1 MTDEILEQVKKD
13 PGFKFSNLYGMY
25 INKDATLVYCLD
37 LRGGYASS
45 WRLARV
51 KVDEYTG
58 YRYINYHR
66 RRLSAKR
73 VLQDAWGYDYEL
85 NPLSSPPYYREKY
98 NNYYRKRMKHNDK

>member
-1 MTDEILEQVKKD
+1 MTDEALERIKKD
-13 PGFKFSNLYGMY
+13 SNFKFSNTYGMY

-45 WRLARV
+45 WRVTKV

-66 RRLSAKR
+66 RRLSVKR
-73 VLQDAWGYDYEL
+73 ILQDAWGFTYEL
-85 NPLSSPPYYREKY
+85 PPLSSPPCYRETY
-98 NNYYRKRMKHNDK
+98 NNYRKRMKHNDE